1 MKNVRKG
8 FFDELFVLVLPIV
21 FQNLITSAVTMAD
34 VIMLGRVDQV
44 SLSASSLAGQVQF
57 LLSIVYFGLASA
69 LTILASQYWGKQDK
83 KIISKIFAIGL
94 IISLLFSVSAFLGAL
109 FIPHLLIRF
118 WTNVPELIDAGA
130 VYLRY
135 AALSYFFAGISQPY
149 LAILKSCE
157 RVKKATAIS
166 VTSFLS
172 NLVLNALLIFG
183 LLGFPQMGIAGA
195 ALATSLSR
203 GIELI
208 LCLWDYRRTDTLI
221 RNIPEMFR
229 IPRELI
235 SDFIRYSL
243 PAFVNDAIWAFAYN
257 MNSVIMGHLGS
268 DIVAASSVVNVVR
281 ELITTVGFGISSASA
296 IMLGKEIGENL
307 ISRAEQDASSIYQLC
322 WIVSGIQGLLL
333 LAISPFVPGFVVISD
348 TAKEYLKIM
357 LYISTVYQA
366 GQIIN
371 TLLISSFF
379 RCGGDS
385 RYGLML
391 DTISMWGVAVPLG
404 LISAFVLKLPPIIV
418 YALMCTDE
426 FVKLPAAIFHYKKGG
441 WIRNLTRE
449 FS

>member
-8 FFDELFVLVLPIV
+8 FYDELLILVLPII

-69 LTILASQYWGKQDK
+69 LTILASQYWGKQDR

-94 IISLLFSVSAFLGAL
+94 IISMVFSLTACLGAM
-109 FIPHLLIRF
+109 FVPQIVIRF

-135 AALSYFFAGISQPY
+135 AAMSSFFAGISQPY
-149 LAILKSCE
+149 LAICKSCE

-166 VTSFLS
+166 VTSFIT
-172 NLVLNALLIFG
+172 NLVFNALLIFG
-183 LLGFPQMGIAGA
+183 LFGFPQMGIAGA
-195 ALATSLSR
+195 ALATSISR
-203 GIELI
+203 GIELM
-208 LCLWDYRRTDTLI
+208 LCVLDYLRTDTLI
-221 RNIPEMFR
+221 RDIREMFR
-229 IPRELI
+229 IPKELV
-235 SDFIRYSL
+235 SDFARYSL
-243 PAFVNDAIWAFAYN
+243 PAFINDAIWAFAYN

-281 ELITTVGFGISSASA
+281 ELVTTVGFGISSASA

-307 ISRAEQDASSIYQLC
+307 IARAEQDASTILKLSI
-322 WIVSGIQGLLL
+322 IVSAVQGLVL
-333 LAISPFVPGFVVISD
+333 LAMSPFVPGFVVISE
-348 TAKEYLKIM
+348 TAGSYLKIM
-357 LYISTVYQA
+357 LYISSVYQG

-385 RYGLML
+385 RYGLLL
-391 DTISMWGVAVPLG
+391 DTVSMWGVAVPLG

-426 FVKLPAAIFHYKKGG
+426 FVKMPAALYHYKKGG
-441 WIRNLTRE
+441 WIRNLTRD
-449 FS
+449 FA